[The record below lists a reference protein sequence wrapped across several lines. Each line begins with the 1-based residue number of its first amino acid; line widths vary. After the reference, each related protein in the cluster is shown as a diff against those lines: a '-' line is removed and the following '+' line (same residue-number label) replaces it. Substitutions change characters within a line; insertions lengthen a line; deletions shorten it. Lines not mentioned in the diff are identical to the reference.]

1 MDITYGNKT
10 FKNEKSSGEVILQ
23 LFGTCFFHKIILQVL
38 IYIEISLVNLLQIAL
53 PITGYNRLLDW
64 KLVYRDGNAG
74 NIAVG
79 ASKWAQVGVR
89 GVISAKKKGR
99 HPPLDTTQI

>member
-1 MDITYGNKT
+1 MNDWWAWLETLDFLFVQN
-10 FKNEKSSGEVILQ
+10 FKNIIFLELMLCI
-23 LFGTCFFHKIILQVL
+23 GT
-38 IYIEISLVNLLQIAL
+38 SLVNLLQIAL

-79 ASKWAQVGVR
+79 ASKWAQVGVG

>member
-53 PITGYNRLLDW
+53 PITGYNRLLD
-64 KLVYRDGNAG
+64 KLKIEKNVKIVVCLEQYK
-74 NIAVG
+74 I
-79 ASKWAQVGVR
+79 
-89 GVISAKKKGR
+89 
-99 HPPLDTTQI
+99 LD